1 MGFLFRGRNTTNR
14 ADMISDFMINTA
26 SYGEV
31 VPEVLGTTRLSGNI
45 IYYDDFTPHE
55 HKTTTRTGKGG
66 GSKHTEITYTYTVA
80 CAIGLCEGP
89 IQGIGKV
96 WRDKEVYD
104 YPNEKIELTAYKGD
118 YGQAPWPYVISKH
131 PEKALPYS
139 GLAYMAGVVDLGE
152 RGSLPQYNFEIKGK
166 LLETGDGVDVNP
178 ADYIVHVLKSIGIDD
193 VNIDGLEHYREYC
206 KAADILISTPP
217 DSRSSKAQTVINDIA
232 EITNSLVFWSTDR
245 LKIVPLAD
253 KPIGTW
259 SPYNQI
265 QYNLNADDLIPAS
278 DGQLVV
284 YKRKDSSESYNQATV
299 EFINR
304 ANGYEKETV
313 AFEIVADVQKNGLK
327 PASKKSAH
335 YLYTKARAQ
344 YYAEQLAMKR
354 LYAKNQYTF
363 RLDWAFCRLEPGD
376 LVTLTDEL
384 CGLNKQIVVITSVS
398 EAADGQ
404 LEITAEGKPPGTY
417 APAKYNVHENE
428 RPFIDYNQ
436 AAPSVNDVAIF
447 QTVGDVGGNQI
458 FVGVNAPSG
467 WGGCSVWVS
476 DNGENYRR
484 IGSITQQARM
494 GKLKYGFAQ
503 NGNFCNVIL
512 NQGVLKSGTH
522 VDAERANTLCWINGE
537 ALSYETVE
545 THPDNWYTLRGLV
558 RGQYGTNAINHGANE
573 RFVRVDEALF
583 HYPYRKEDVNK
594 TVYLKFTSLNVFGS
608 NEQGLDEVREYQYKI
623 VPYYIP
629 EVNNL
634 TLFTKYYKIG
644 NGVLSFDVVAQFD
657 TPHINSFDTVEL
669 WYREGNAAWK
679 YGGNG
684 NGQISISGC
693 ELGHTYEVKAIVK
706 DVHGNT
712 SQGVTKSITVAM
724 KTEVPN
730 APQGFSITFSD
741 KANFNWLEVRNA
753 DIDFYE
759 LRLDTRT
766 GQNDGLIGK
775 SNNTTYSGM
784 LRERTGKVY
793 LYAHNPSKGYG
804 APAELTYNVPAPPK
818 PTNVKVSGNLNGVGV
833 IFQSIPVGC
842 KGANV
847 YVDNT
852 VYFTSTNVMNI
863 PLDAGIYSVKVAYVD
878 IFGEGPRT
886 DAISA
891 TVKAKIDSK
900 LLDMEELG
908 IADMDKAVKALK
920 NEVGTVKTDVNG
932 FNSKLIDQAN
942 AFQRTVSDLNKST
955 TSQITQISKG
965 LELKVS
971 QAINSLDGREIVSRI
986 NLTPA
991 GTKIDGKLLHVTG
1004 QTVFDDNVIARRMIQ
1019 AKAISAD
1026 KISVDNLAAISANI
1040 GDLKGG
1046 TITGTVI
1053 KNASNTFSVD
1063 ADGNIRGVNITGSRI
1078 DANSVYAN
1086 GEPLKNTNFMSMHV
1100 VSGQKINLPAGYNYE
1115 RCLYY
1120 LTNVKMKTDAAYT
1133 LRGRYFNETDMNKIH
1148 DFNNRYSMYWNERP
1162 GGGKMDDLEG
1172 GHWLHG
1178 EPLQNRVFYPNGD
1191 EPVGGTFSH
1200 GRGYPTNSATG
1211 ASMNS
1216 KWFRGCGITK
1226 EGYFYFFHNSGQ
1238 FGFYGEADLLII
1250 SFW

>member
-96 WRDKEVYD
+96 WRDKEIYD

-118 YGQAPWPYVISKH
+118 YGQSPWPYVISKH

-193 VNIDGLEHYREYC
+193 VNIDGLEYYREYC

-265 QYNLNADDLIPAS
+265 QYNLTADDLIPAS
-278 DGQLVV
+278 DGQLVI

-436 AAPSVNDVAIF
+436 AAPSVSDVAIF

-503 NGNFCNVIL
+503 NGNFCNVII

-537 ALSYETVE
+537 ALSYETVDV
-545 THPDNWYTLRGLV
+545 HPDNWYTLRGLV
-558 RGQYGTNAINHGANE
+558 RGQYGTKAINHGANE

-583 HYPYRKEDVNK
+583 HYPYRKEVINK

-657 TPHINSFDTVEL
+657 TPQINSFDTVEL

-775 SNNTTYSGM
+775 SNNTTYSGI
-784 LRERTGKVY
+784 LRNRTGKVY

-833 IFQSIPVGC
+833 IFQSIPAGC

-863 PLDAGIYSVKVAYVD
+863 PLEAGIYSVKVAYVD

-891 TVKAKIDSK
+891 TVKAKIDSE
-900 LLDMEELG
+900 LLDMEALG

-920 NEVGTVKTDVNG
+920 SEVGTVKTSVDG

-965 LELKVS
+965 LELKVT

-1063 ADGNIRGVNITGSRI
+1063 ANGNIRGVNITGSRI

-1086 GEPLKNTNFMSMHV
+1086 GEPLKNTNFMSLHV
-1100 VSGQKINLPAGYNYE
+1100 VSGQKIALPAGYNYE

-1120 LTNVKMKTDAAYT
+1120 LTNVKMKTEAAYSI
-1133 LRGRYFNETDMNKIH
+1133 RGRYFNDSDMNKIH
-1148 DFNNRYSMYWNERP
+1148 DFNNQYSTYWNNRP
-1162 GGGKMDDLEG
+1162 GGGKIDDLEG

-1191 EPVGGTFSH
+1191 APVGGIFSY
-1200 GRGYPTNSATG
+1200 GRGSGSAG
-1211 ASMNS
+1211 DNA

-1226 EGYFYFFHNSGQ
+1226 EGYFYYFYNSGQ
-1238 FGFYGEADLLII
+1238 FGYYGEADLLIV

>member
-96 WRDKEVYD
+96 WRDKEIYD

-118 YGQAPWPYVISKH
+118 YGQAPWPYVLSKH
-131 PEKALPYS
+131 PDKALPYS

-217 DSRSSKAQTVINDIA
+217 DSKSTKAQTVINDIA

-259 SPYNQI
+259 TPYNQI
-265 QYNLNADDLIPAS
+265 QYNLNSDDLIPAS

-304 ANGYEKETV
+304 ANSYEKETV

-363 RLDWAFCRLEPGD
+363 HLDWAFCRLEPGD

-384 CGLNKQIVVITSVS
+384 CGLNNQIVVITSVS

-447 QTVGDVGGNQI
+447 QTVGDVGGNQV

-476 DNGENYRR
+476 DTGENYRH

-494 GKLKYGFAQ
+494 GRTKNAFDKSA
-503 NGNFCNVIL
+503 NVCDVVL
-512 NQGVLKSGTH
+512 NQGVLKTATH
-522 VDAERANTLCWINGE
+522 IDAERANTLCWINGE
-537 ALSYETVE
+537 ALSYEGVE
-545 THPDNWYTLRGLV
+545 THPDNWYTLKGLV
-558 RGQYGTNAINHGANE
+558 RGQYGTNAINHNANE

-583 HYPYRKEDVNK
+583 RYPYRKEDINK
-594 TVYLKFTSLNVFGS
+594 TIYLKFTSLNLFGS
-608 NEQGLDEVREYQYKI
+608 NEQGLDEVQEYTYKI

-629 EVNNL
+629 EVDNL
-634 TLFTKYYKIG
+634 TLYTKYYEIG

-657 TPHINSFDTVEL
+657 VPQINSFDTVEL
-669 WYREGNAAWK
+669 WYREGNSKWK

-753 DIDFYE
+753 DVDFYE

-766 GQNDGLIGK
+766 GQTDGLIGK

-784 LRERTGKVY
+784 LRERSGKVY

-804 APAELTYNVPAPPK
+804 APAEVTYNVPIPPK
-818 PTNVKVSGNLNGVGV
+818 PTNVKLTGTISGIGVV
-833 IFQSIPVGC
+833 FENIPTGC

-852 VYFTSTNVMNI
+852 VYFTSTSAMSI
-863 PLDAGIYSVKVAYVD
+863 PIEAGVYSVNVAYVD

-886 DAISA
+886 DATNV

-908 IADMDKAVKALK
+908 ISDMDKAVKALK
-920 NEVGTVKTDVNG
+920 NEVGTVKTSVDG
-932 FNSKLIDQAN
+932 FESKLIDQAN
-942 AFQRTVSDLNKST
+942 AFQHSISDLNT
-955 TSQITQISKG
+955 NLGTQITQISNG
-965 LELKVS
+965 IELKVS
-971 QAINSLDGREIVSRI
+971 NALNSLDGQEIISRI

-991 GTKIDGKLLHVTG
+991 GTRIDGKLLHVTG
-1004 QTVFDDNVIARRMIQ
+1004 QALFDDNIITKKMLQ
-1019 AKAISAD
+1019 AGSVTAD
-1026 KISVDNLAAISANI
+1026 KMQVDSLSAITANV
-1040 GDLKGG
+1040 GDLNGG
-1046 TITGTVI
+1046 TITGGTF
-1053 KNASNTFSVD
+1053 KNTNGSFRID
-1063 ADGNIRGVNITGSRI
+1063 ANGNIVGANITASRI
-1078 DANSVYAN
+1078 DASSIFQSGYKIKNIDVQIYKVRH
-1086 GEPLKNTNFMSMHV
+1086 GDWCPLPE
-1100 VSGQKINLPAGYNYE
+1100 G
-1115 RCLYY
+1115 
-1120 LTNVKMKTDAAYT
+1120 
-1133 LRGRYFNETDMNKIH
+1133 FNESQCTFIPVGYIMTESYFDSNYRYYETKVPSPWERRTQNYIDKSKYEQQKARYIGRCDIYMNSNDTLNVGIIGKRRAVVEAKSA
-1148 DFNNRYSMYWNERP
+1148 NTWS
-1162 GGGKMDDLEG
+1162 GGGD
-1172 GHWLHG
+1172 
-1178 EPLQNRVFYPNGD
+1178 NGND
-1191 EPVGGTFSH
+1191 YYSNA
-1200 GRGYPTNSATG
+1200 YS
-1211 ASMNS
+1211 
-1216 KWFRGCGITK
+1216 
-1226 EGYFYFFHNSGQ
+1226 
-1238 FGFYGEADLLII
+1238 YGELYVLVIAKQ
-1250 SFW
+1250 